1 MLAQSLQLCPTLV
14 TPMDCSPPGSS
25 VHGIL
30 RQEYWSGLP
39 CPPPGDLPDPGMEP
53 HLLHLKAN
61 SLPVSRWGSPHSY
74 SSTSNFH
81 FVTWPLKPQGH
92 SDLHLQ
98 FIYLGRTKLVRV
110 ERRDH
115 KKKQSCLMKHSC
127 LREYLSVEAG
137 LGGKKTPILLECIL
151 IQWYQERVHLAFSVF

>member
-14 TPMDCSPPGSS
+14 TPMDCSLPGSS
-25 VHGIL
+25 VRGIL

-61 SLPVSRWGSPHSY
+61 SLPLSRWGSPHSY
-74 SSTSNFH
+74 SSASYFH

-115 KKKQSCLMKHSC
+115 KKNRAVSLKHSC
-127 LREYLSVEAG
+127 LRKYLSVEAG
-137 LGGKKTPILLECIL
+137 LGGKKTPVLLEYIL
-151 IQWYQERVHLAFSVF
+151 IQ